1 MADQYCSPI
10 ARIVPAQA
18 WRELCGVDAEVA
30 PCLLR
35 PHTGHCCCES
45 ATLNATQTIHTYVS
59 SLISR
64 DPIALGTSR
73 HSMSRLPS
81 ASSVTALH
89 SCPCHSPGTRLTR
102 RGCPRSF
109 AHSIAMDAREILH
122 LRRIKRGVL
131 SWSTNLVSVL
141 VCDTFYSN
149 RRGARISSEEEA
161 LRCSEEL
168 QEMSASE
175 FAGDPPALSASVC
188 GLAGHCAGWSPL

>member
-1 MADQYCSPI
+1 
-10 ARIVPAQA
+10 
-18 WRELCGVDAEVA
+18 
-30 PCLLR
+30 
-35 PHTGHCCCES
+35 
-45 ATLNATQTIHTYVS
+45 
-59 SLISR
+59 
-64 DPIALGTSR
+64 
-73 HSMSRLPS
+73 
-81 ASSVTALH
+81 
-89 SCPCHSPGTRLTR
+89 
-102 RGCPRSF
+102 
-109 AHSIAMDAREILH
+109 MDAREILH

-188 GLAGHCAGWSPL
+188 GLAGHCAG